1 VDSGVRL
8 LLRGY
13 RLVSINKAYYPEIG
27 GIEIVAQR
35 IAEFGSRLF
44 DKSVAITFSKQTM
57 PLRRT

>member
-1 VDSGVRL
+1 MDSGVRL

-44 DKSVAITFSKQTM
+44 DKSVAITFSK
-57 PLRRT
+57 